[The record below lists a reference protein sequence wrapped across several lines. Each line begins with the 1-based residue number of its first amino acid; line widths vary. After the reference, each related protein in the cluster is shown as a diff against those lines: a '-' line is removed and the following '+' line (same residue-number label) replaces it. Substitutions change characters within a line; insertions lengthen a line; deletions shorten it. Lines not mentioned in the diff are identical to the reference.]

1 MYFLACSRSS
11 FQDDDKKALFALQ
24 AESLP
29 KSNQE
34 AIEQPQKE
42 VEPVISS
49 VEKVQQLL
57 QSAVDSLADLNKPA
71 EAEQPLS
78 GTISSEAPP
87 LTSN

>member
-1 MYFLACSRSS
+1 MSYT
-11 FQDDDKKALFALQ
+11 LQ

-49 VEKVQQLL
+49 VEKVQELL

-71 EAEQPLS
+71 ESQGGLS
-78 GTISSEAPP
+78 GIVSSEAPG
-87 LTSN
+87 LTSKEGSDP

>member
-1 MYFLACSRSS
+1 M
-11 FQDDDKKALFALQ
+11 Q
-24 AESLP
+24 AEGLP

-49 VEKVQQLL
+49 VVKVQELL

-71 EAEQPLS
+71 NSEGPLS
-78 GTISSEAPP
+78 GTVSSEAPP
-87 LTSN
+87 LTSEEGNNK